1 MVLTLPCRHQMGNHA
16 TLHVIHE
23 GSIDG
28 DHVSSTVSLILDGD
42 ARVVVDPGMVPNRRA
57 IVDALARHGVQP
69 DAVTHVLLMH
79 HHPDHTLNAALFPN
93 ADVVDAWA
101 TYRGDLWLD
110 HDGDGFRPTPHV
122 RLLVTPGHSAQ
133 DVTWLV
139 ETDDGVMA
147 CTHAWGLADSNPED
161 DGYATDHNAL
171 AKSRERILEAA
182 DVVVPGHDAPFP
194 TRRNTHRG

>member
-1 MVLTLPCRHQMGNHA
+1 MGNRA
-16 TLHVIHE
+16 TLHVIHQ
-23 GSIDG
+23 GSVDG

-42 ARVVVDPGMVPNRRA
+42 ARLVVDPGMVADRSL
-57 IVDALARHGVQP
+57 IVDGLARLGVEP
-69 DAVTHVLLMH
+69 EGVTHVLLTH

-110 HDGDGFRPTPHV
+110 HDGDGFSPTPHV
-122 RLLVTPGHSAQ
+122 RLFVTPGHSAQ

-147 CTHAWGLADSNPED
+147 CTHAWGQADSRPED
-161 DGYATDHNAL
+161 DAYATDQQAL
-171 AKSRERILEAA
+171 AQSRERILQAA

-194 TRRNTHRG
+194 TRRDAHGG

>member
-1 MVLTLPCRHQMGNHA
+1 MDDRA
-16 TLHVIHE
+16 TLHVIHT

-28 DHVSSTVSLILDGD
+28 DHVTSSVSLILDGD
-42 ARVVVDPGMVPNRRA
+42 ARLVVDPGMVPDRHQM
-57 IVDALARHGVQP
+57 VEDLARLGIAPQG
-69 DAVTHVLLMH
+69 VTHVLFTH

-110 HDGDGFRPTPHV
+110 HSGDGYRPTPHV
-122 RLLVTPGHSAQ
+122 RLLATPGHSAQ

-139 ETDDGVMA
+139 ETDDGIMA
-147 CTHAWGLADSNPED
+147 CTHAWGLANSKPED
-161 DGYATDHNAL
+161 DSYATDTAAL
-171 AKSRERILEAA
+171 AKSRERILAAA

-194 TRRNTHRG
+194 TRGEAHGR

>member
-1 MVLTLPCRHQMGNHA
+1 MESRA

-42 ARVVVDPGMVPNRRA
+42 ARLLVDPGMVPNRRLM
-57 IVDALARHGVQP
+57 VDALAHLGVQP
-69 DAVTHVLLMH
+69 EAVTHVLLTH

-93 ADVVDAWA
+93 ADVVDAWG

-110 HDGDGFRPTPHV
+110 HDGDGYRPTPHV
-122 RLLVTPGHSAQ
+122 RLFVTPGHSAQ

-139 ETDDGVMA
+139 ETDDGIMA
-147 CTHAWGLADSNPED
+147 CTHAWGLADSRPED
-161 DGYATDHNAL
+161 DSYATDQQAL

>member
-1 MVLTLPCRHQMGNHA
+1 MADHA
-16 TLHVIHE
+16 TLHVIHQ

-28 DHVSSTVSLILDGD
+28 DHVTSTVSLILDGD
-42 ARVVVDPGMVPNRRA
+42 ARLVVDPGMVADRRQ
-57 IVDALARHGVQP
+57 ILGGLARHGVEP
-69 DAVTHVLLMH
+69 EEVTHVLLTH

-110 HDGDGFRPTPHV
+110 HSGDGYRPSPHV
-122 RLLVTPGHSAQ
+122 RLLATPGHSAQ

-139 ETDDGVMA
+139 ETDAGLMA
-147 CTHAWGLADSNPED
+147 CTHAWGLAGSRPED
-161 DGYATDHNAL
+161 DGYATDQNAL
-171 AKSRERILEAA
+171 VQSRQRILDMA

-194 TRRNTHRG
+194 TRGETRGG

>member
-1 MVLTLPCRHQMGNHA
+1 MGNRA

-42 ARVVVDPGMVPNRRA
+42 ARLVVDPGMVPNRRV
-57 IVDALARHGVQP
+57 IVDALARLGVQP
-69 DAVTHVLLMH
+69 EAVTHVLLTH

-101 TYRGDLWLD
+101 IYRGDLWLD

-147 CTHAWGLADSNPED
+147 CTHAWGLANSRPED
-161 DGYATDHNAL
+161 DGYATDQQAL
-171 AKSRERILEAA
+171 AESRERILEAA

-194 TRRNTHRG
+194 TRRETQGG

>member
-1 MVLTLPCRHQMGNHA
+1 MESRA

-42 ARVVVDPGMVPNRRA
+42 ARLLVDPGMVPNRRLM
-57 IVDALARHGVQP
+57 VDALAHLGVQP
-69 DAVTHVLLMH
+69 EAVTHVLLTH
-79 HHPDHTLNAALFPN
+79 HHPDHTINAALFPN

-110 HDGDGFRPTPHV
+110 HDGDGYRPTPHV
-122 RLLVTPGHSAQ
+122 RLFVTPGHSAQ

-139 ETDDGVMA
+139 ETDDGIMA
-147 CTHAWGLADSNPED
+147 CTHAWGLADSRPED

-182 DVVVPGHDAPFP
+182 DVVVPGHDAPFT

>member
-1 MVLTLPCRHQMGNHA
+1 MESRA

-42 ARVVVDPGMVPNRRA
+42 ARLLVDPGMVPHRRL
-57 IVDALARHGVQP
+57 IVDALARLGVQP
-69 DAVTHVLLMH
+69 EAVTHVLLTH

-101 TYRGDLWLD
+101 IYRGDLWLD
-110 HDGDGFRPTPHV
+110 HDGDGFRPSPHV

-139 ETDDGVMA
+139 ETDDGIMA
-147 CTHAWGLADSNPED
+147 CTHAWGLADSRPED

-182 DVVVPGHDAPFP
+182 DVVVPGHDAPFT